1 MMHQSH
7 WHGERKPSSDVPEIG
22 DDPRGVDAPT
32 NTKDEVALT
41 SIVDGVDRGSGVTG
55 TAEADVV
62 NEGTKPVVNPA
73 EASETRSWALYRRKG
88 WQSRFQESLSLV
100 FPNIQL

>member
-22 DDPRGVDAPT
+22 DDPRCVDALT

-41 SIVDGVDRGSGVTG
+41 SIVDGVDRGSSVTG

-73 EASETRSWALYRRKG
+73 EASETRSRALYRRKG
-88 WQSRFQESLSLV
+88 
-100 FPNIQL
+100 

>member
-7 WHGERKPSSDVPEIG
+7 WHGERKPSSDVAEIG
-22 DDPRGVDAPT
+22 DEHRGVDPLT

-41 SIVDGVDRGSGVTG
+41 SAADGVVGGSGVTG
-55 TAEADVV
+55 TAEADMA

-88 WQSRFQESLSLV
+88 
-100 FPNIQL
+100 